1 MSGDNASASTPAATS
16 AVSQSQEAGPGGAPA
31 MGPAGQQGVGTA
43 FDLGS
48 GFAGDP
54 VKARSY
60 ERRKGD
66 PIYRP
71 LKIYTVDPV
80 RRRLEGAVT
89 TINVPY
95 EPLDPGPIGRRF
107 EVVGEANGP
116 LGDYVPGARGPGSYD
131 VDLEDKRILI
141 RSGREPAP
149 SDPVFHHQMVY
160 AVATSTYSAFRVAL
174 GREIVWSFG
183 KPRLTLYPHGVA
195 NERRAF
201 YDSQRA
207 EIRFGWYD
215 AGSGVA
221 GRVPP
226 GGRIFL
232 CLSHDVVAHEVTHA
246 LLDGLRARFD
256 FDAHKEIDAFHEAF
270 ADLIAVLQR
279 FSYSEVVKDAIRR
292 TGGNFHKDPTFLR
305 FGFQFAQSEGKF
317 VEREPDLS
325 DTPVRFDHDLDTYK
339 MGTVLLSAILEAL
352 FTVYKR
358 KAEPLFRLATGGSG
372 LIPAGAALSTDLTEQ
387 LAHLASRL
395 ASHFLSVCIRAID
408 YCPPIGID
416 FGEYL
421 RALITADF
429 ELVPDDPWGY
439 REALIDA
446 FIRRGIYP
454 RGVESLSEDALLWR
468 APVGEELIE
477 RRLNF
482 AELKFS
488 GDPASPASLKELRR
502 QAAILG
508 RFVTA
513 PERLRQFGLVAP
525 GDPRLEGDEVDRPRV
540 ESIRSSRRVGPDGQ
554 IVFDLVA
561 EVIQRRHVAGGGGR
575 AGFEFFG
582 GSTIILGPRGEV
594 RYVISK
600 SILDSSQIDRLR
612 AHLDSQAEYA
622 DVG

>member
-1 MSGDNASASTPAATS
+1 MSGDNSSPSTPAATS
-16 AVSQSQEAGPGGAPA
+16 AVSQSHEAGPAEAASAGAA
-31 MGPAGQQGVGTA
+31 ADEGVGTA
-43 FDLGS
+43 FHLGS
-48 GFAGDP
+48 GFSGDP
-54 VKARSY
+54 VQARSY
-60 ERRKGD
+60 ERHKGD

-80 RRRLEGAVT
+80 RRRLEGAVA

-95 EPLDPGPIGRRF
+95 EPLEPGPVGRRF
-107 EVVGEANGP
+107 EVVGDPNGP
-116 LGDYVPGARGPGSYD
+116 LGRYEPGSQAPGCYE
-131 VDLEDKRILI
+131 VDLEDRRILI

-183 KPRLTLYPHGVA
+183 RPRLTLYPHGVA
-195 NERRAF
+195 GERRAF
-201 YDSQRA
+201 YDSRSA
-207 EIRFGWYD
+207 EVRFGWYD
-215 AGSGVA
+215 AGCEVA

-226 GGRIFL
+226 KGRIFL

-256 FDAHKEIDAFHEAF
+256 FDAHKEINAFHEAF

-279 FSYSEVVKDAIRR
+279 FSYSEVVKDALRR
-292 TGGNFHKDPTFLR
+292 TGGDFHEDPSFLR
-305 FGFQFAQSEGKF
+305 FGFQFAQSEGKY
-317 VEREPDLS
+317 VEREPDLG
-325 DTPVRFDHDLDTYK
+325 DAPARFNADLETYE
-339 MGTVLLSAILEAL
+339 MGTILLSAILEAL
-352 FTVYKR
+352 FRVYKR
-358 KAEPLFRLATGGSG
+358 KAEPLMRLATGGSG
-372 LIPAGAALSTDLTEQ
+372 LFPRGAALPGDLIDQ

-395 ASHFLSVCIRAID
+395 ASHFLSICIRAID
-408 YCPPIGID
+408 YCPPVGID

-421 RALITADF
+421 RALVTADF

-468 APVGEELIE
+468 APEGDELVE
-477 RRLNF
+477 PQLHF

-488 GDPASPASLKELRR
+488 GDPASPASAEELRR

-508 RFVTA
+508 RFITA
-513 PERLRQFGLVAP
+513 PERLGQFGLAAP
-525 GDPRLEGDEVDRPRV
+525 DDPRLEGDKVDLPRV

-561 EVIQRRHVAGGGGR
+561 EVIQRRQVAGGSGQP
-575 AGFEFFG
+575 GFDFYG

-594 RYVISK
+594 RYVVSK
-600 SILDSSQIDRLR
+600 SIRDSAQIERLR
-612 AHLDSQAEYA
+612 AYLDSKNEYPEE
-622 DVG
+622 

>member
-1 MSGDNASASTPAATS
+1 MSGDTVSTSTPAATS
-16 AVSQSQEAGPGGAPA
+16 AVSQSHEAGPAEADPAPPGEEEGLDA
-31 MGPAGQQGVGTA
+31 A
-43 FDLGS
+43 FELGS
-48 GFAGDP
+48 GFGGDP
-54 VKARSY
+54 VQARSY

-80 RRRLEGAVT
+80 RRRLEGAVA

-95 EPLDPGPIGRRF
+95 EPLDPGPVGRRF
-107 EVVGEANGP
+107 EVVGEADGP
-116 LGDYVPGARGPGSYD
+116 LGRYAPGESGPGCYE
-131 VDLEDKRILI
+131 VDLEDRRILI

-201 YDSQRA
+201 YDSNSAQ
-207 EIRFGWYD
+207 IRFGWYD
-215 AGSGVA
+215 AGCEVA

-226 GGRIFL
+226 KGRIFL

-270 ADLIAVLQR
+270 ADLVAVLQR
-279 FSYSEVVKDAIRR
+279 FSYSEVVKDALRR
-292 TGGNFHKDPTFLR
+292 TGGDFHEDPTFLR
-305 FGFQFAQSEGKF
+305 FGFQFAQSEGKY
-317 VEREPDLS
+317 VERQPDLG
-325 DTPVRFDHDLDTYK
+325 DRPARFEPGLDTYA
-339 MGTVLLSAILEAL
+339 MGTVLLSAILDAL

-358 KAEPLFRLATGGSG
+358 KAEPLIRLATAGSG
-372 LIPAGAALSTDLTEQ
+372 LIPEGAALPADLVDQ

-395 ASHFLSVCIRAID
+395 ASHFLSICIRAVD
-408 YCPPIGID
+408 YCPPVGID

-421 RALITADF
+421 RALVTADF

-439 REALIDA
+439 REAFIDA

-454 RGVESLSEDALLWR
+454 RGVDSLSEDALLWR
-468 APVGEELIE
+468 PPAGEELVE
-477 RRLNF
+477 PRLNF

-488 GDPASPASLKELRR
+488 GDPASPASAGELRR

-508 RFVTA
+508 RFVTQPGRMA
-513 PERLRQFGLVAP
+513 EFGLAEP
-525 GDPRLEGDEVDRPRV
+525 GDPRLEGDSVDLPKV

-561 EVIQRRHVAGGGGR
+561 EVIQRRQVAGGGGR
-575 AGFEFFG
+575 AGFDYYG
-582 GSTIILGPRGEV
+582 GSTILLGPRGEI
-594 RYVISK
+594 RFVISK
-600 SILDSSQIDRLR
+600 SLLDRSQIDRLR
-612 AHLDSQAEYA
+612 AYLDSQAEYPEE
-622 DVG
+622 